1 MLFVDPFAVAVMIA
15 VCAVVTGA
23 TFAVNAALVAPAP
36 TVMLA
41 GTVTALLL
49 LIRASVYPLFGAGSD
64 RSTRHAS
71 CREPVMDVVAQDKPL
86 TVGAVFVPVPL
97 RLTVAV
103 PAVLAITSWP
113 L

>member
-1 MLFVDPFAVAVMIA
+1 MLFVLPFAVAVMVA

-23 TFAVNAALVAPAP
+23 MSVVNAALVAPVP

-41 GTVTALLL
+41 GTLTALLL
-49 LIRASVYPLFGAGSD
+49 LIRATVYPLFGAGSD

-71 CREPVMDVVAQDKPL
+71 CREPVMDIVAQDKPL
-86 TVGAVFVPVPL
+86 TVGAPFVPVPL

-103 PAVLAITSWP
+103 PALLDMTS
-113 L
+113 